1 MTSPTIK
8 TRRARA
14 EAAIDAYCRSANEAP
29 YDEALI
35 DLLTDL
41 MHWTDGNG
49 IDFQNALDHAEFH
62 HGAEVQP

>member
-1 MTSPTIK
+1 MIPVTIL

-14 EAAIDAYCRSANEAP
+14 EAAIGAYCRSAIEVP

-49 IDFQNALDHAEFH
+49 LDFQNAIDHADFH
-62 HGAEVQP
+62 HAAEVKP

>member
-8 TRRARA
+8 TRSARA
-14 EAAIDAYCRSANEAP
+14 QSAIDTYCQCVGETA

-41 MHWTDGNG
+41 KHWTDGNG
-49 IDFQNALDHAEFH
+49 LDFQNALGHAEFH
-62 HGAEVQP
+62 HDAEVQP